1 MKRSPVFILL
11 ISLVENQMTYVEE
24 HGHLFKLP
32 EPETRGDMSVEQ
44 AIE

>member
-1 MKRSPVFILL
+1 
-11 ISLVENQMTYVEE
+11 MTFADE
-24 HGHLFKLP
+24 HGQLFKLP